1 MIQKSGVHQFDMVVC
16 PIIYRGFIHV
26 RWLFGI
32 SAINSMSVRFVC
44 VCFFED
50 VPLHGVF
57 LRFEGLETQV

>member
-1 MIQKSGVHQFDMVVC
+1 MSGGCLGFQPSTVC
-16 PIIYRGFIHV
+16 
-26 RWLFGI
+26 L
-32 SAINSMSVRFVC
+32 SVLCVC